1 FESGKLT
8 SGVLHGVACEIAV
21 TSGCKWLERHHVTS
35 NYNSFPISLVYYCR
49 EISSDLYPS
58 MLLLFASTSSSTLS
72 SECLLTRTCAV
83 FQYRC
88 PSKTEE
94 MINYDA
100 LCLWRE
106 MVRWLTIHVI
116 AKAR

>member
-1 FESGKLT
+1 ME
-8 SGVLHGVACEIAV
+8 
-21 TSGCKWLERHHVTS
+21 
-35 NYNSFPISLVYYCR
+35 
-49 EISSDLYPS
+49 
-58 MLLLFASTSSSTLS
+58 TLIFFS
-72 SECLLTRTCAV
+72 RTRTCAV

-88 PSKTEE
+88 PSRTEE

-116 AKAR
+116 AKAH

>member
-1 FESGKLT
+1 MFHIILYFSFSGNYQYLT
-8 SGVLHGVACEIAV
+8 SQLVNTVEGARLL
-21 TSGCKWLERHHVTS
+21 SYLEA
-35 NYNSFPISLVYYCR
+35 SFKGQER
-49 EISSDLYPS
+49 
-58 MLLLFASTSSSTLS
+58 
-72 SECLLTRTCAV
+72 TRSCAV

-116 AKAR
+116 AKVQ